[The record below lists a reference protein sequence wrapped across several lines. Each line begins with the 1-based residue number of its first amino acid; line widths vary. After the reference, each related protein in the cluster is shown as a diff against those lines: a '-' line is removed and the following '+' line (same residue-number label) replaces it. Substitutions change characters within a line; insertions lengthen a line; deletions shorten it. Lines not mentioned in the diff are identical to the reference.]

1 MTAGVTVLEDRQM
14 GLNEKSS
21 AAIFITTA
29 ATFGWYFFTAMTD
42 PATTTE
48 FTSRMWWT
56 LGVYIALIITITIV
70 VAVTTDKDDVEDFD
84 ERDRQ
89 IEARSEVF
97 GSYIQG
103 AGLIGL
109 LFIVTTDH
117 SKFVIAHSILGL
129 LVISTLVS
137 FGLRFYFYRKG

>member
-1 MTAGVTVLEDRQM
+1 M

-21 AAIFITTA
+21 AAIFVTTA
-29 ATFGWYFFTAMTD
+29 VTFGWYFFTVMTD
-42 PATTTE
+42 QATTIE
-48 FTSRMWWT
+48 FAGRMWWT
-56 LGVYIALIITITIV
+56 LGVYTALIITIMII
-70 VAVTTDKDDVEDFD
+70 AAATTDKDDMENMEEFD
-84 ERDRQ
+84 ERDRE
-89 IEARSEVF
+89 IEQRSEVYS
-97 GSYIQG
+97 SYTQG

-129 LVISTLVS
+129 LVLSTLVS